1 VWGDKWVMWL
11 SPEGRTFG
19 GLMRQYPLYDSAM
32 FLAFLTMV
40 PAIALFTVFVKTEFL
55 DHYRAFYASI
65 ERHDTLAQ
73 IRRNHQRIV
82 DSLLGGGRQLLILQV
97 VVSVSVAVLAPA
109 VIELARLHYVQ
120 LSIFRLGTLGA
131 GFHISFICISILLLY
146 FDLRRSYL
154 WLQLLFAVANV
165 GLTAA
170 FLPLGFA
177 YYGLGYFVAS
187 TLCFVVS
194 ACTLYRSVSRLPY
207 LAFVANNPSVR

>member
-1 VWGDKWVMWL
+1 MWL

-65 ERHDTLAQ
+65 EQHGTLAQ

-82 DSLLGGGRQLLILQV
+82 DSLLAGGRQLLILQV

-109 VIELARLHYVQ
+109 IIELARLHYVQ
-120 LSIFRLGTLGA
+120 LSIFRLGTLGRGSTSPSSA
-131 GFHISFICISILLLY
+131 SQFSCSTSICGAPTCGFSF
-146 FDLRRSYL
+146 
-154 WLQLLFAVANV
+154 
-165 GLTAA
+165 
-170 FLPLGFA
+170 
-177 YYGLGYFVAS
+177 
-187 TLCFVVS
+187 
-194 ACTLYRSVSRLPY
+194 SRW
-207 LAFVANNPSVR
+207 RTWD